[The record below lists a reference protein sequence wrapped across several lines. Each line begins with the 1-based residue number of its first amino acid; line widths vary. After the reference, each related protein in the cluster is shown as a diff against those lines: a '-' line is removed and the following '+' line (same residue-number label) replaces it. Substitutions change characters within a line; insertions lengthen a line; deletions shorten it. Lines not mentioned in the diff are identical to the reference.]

1 MNIRKKVIIIAEAG
15 VNHNGSI
22 NIAKKLIDVASKA
35 GADIVKFQSFKSEKI
50 ASKNAKMANYQ
61 IKNLK
66 KKKPQKEM
74 LKKLELSDKALKD
87 LSIYCKTRK
96 ILFLSSVFD
105 HTDVDFQFRLQKKII
120 KIPSGEINNFQLL
133 KKIAKKN
140 TYTLLSTGMAT
151 LKEVQKSFK
160 FLTKYGLNKK
170 KLFIMQCTSNYPT
183 KEEDLNLNVLKTFKK
198 KITPNIAFSDHSLG
212 YDAAVISTAIG
223 AKFIEKHFTLSRNLK
238 GPDHKASL
246 NPKELKR
253 YINKIR
259 NCEKILGSYRKKP
272 NDEELSTLKL
282 VRKSIFAKKNISKG
296 AKLTENNIELKRP
309 IIGVGAEKYYNV
321 LGKRLKIHLGKNK
334 PLLKSYLKI

>member
-1 MNIRKKVIIIAEAG
+1 
-15 VNHNGSI
+15 
-22 NIAKKLIDVASKA
+22 
-35 GADIVKFQSFKSEKI
+35 
-50 ASKNAKMANYQ
+50 
-61 IKNLK
+61 
-66 KKKPQKEM
+66 
-74 LKKLELSDKALKD
+74 
-87 LSIYCKTRK
+87 
-96 ILFLSSVFD
+96 
-105 HTDVDFQFRLQKKII
+105 
-120 KIPSGEINNFQLL
+120 
-133 KKIAKKN
+133 
-140 TYTLLSTGMAT
+140 
-151 LKEVQKSFK
+151 
-160 FLTKYGLNKK
+160 
-170 KLFIMQCTSNYPT
+170 MQCTSNYPT